1 MAKGAVIGAI
11 ASHIQ
16 KPFLC
21 LGVRLSRS
29 ECKCGIG
36 AAQTERGYTRGIY
49 GDEKH
54 ARWRDAT
61 VSGLKASGGGCG
73 AVRTVGAVCDF

>member
-1 MAKGAVIGAI
+1 MAEGAVIGAI

-21 LGVRLSRS
+21 FGVRLSSS
-29 ECKCGIG
+29 ECRCGIG

-54 ARWRDAT
+54 AR
-61 VSGLKASGGGCG
+61 
-73 AVRTVGAVCDF
+73 